1 MIAYGKLGTFERR
14 EMAKACPRE
23 AKAFKNRME
32 PHLAIHGSGL
42 CPTAKLAAGRVS
54 SCASSV
60 VAQGELVKYD
70 QQGMPSLEVWLEDET
85 IWLTQKQMA
94 ELFGV
99 KEHTITYHLKEIT
112 ASGELDGMATTR
124 KIRVVR
130 LEGRRQVSRQI
141 DFYNLEMIISVGYR
155 VNSRRGVL
163 FRRWATSVLKEY
175 LLRGLVRDQR
185 IGKLEKRMTAAE
197 RSIDSIIYTLMPPL
211 RENRT
216 RIGFRQGED
225 NQ

>member
-1 MIAYGKLGTFERR
+1 MKRKVQQPGA
-14 EMAKACPRE
+14 
-23 AKAFKNRME
+23 
-32 PHLAIHGSGL
+32 
-42 CPTAKLAAGRVS
+42 
-54 SCASSV
+54 
-60 VAQGELVKYD
+60 AQGELVKYD
-70 QQGMPSLEVWLEDET
+70 QQGMPQLEVWLEDET
-85 IWLTQKQMA
+85 IWLSQKQMA

-99 KEHTITYHLKEIT
+99 KENTITYHIKEIG
-112 ASGELDGMATTR
+112 ASGELEGVATTR

-130 LEGRRQVSRQI
+130 FEGGRQVSRQI
-141 DFYNLEMIISVGYR
+141 DYYNLEMIISVGYR

-211 RENRT
+211 KENRT
-216 RIGFRQGED
+216 PIGFRQGD
-225 NQ
+225 NN

>member
-1 MIAYGKLGTFERR
+1 MKPKVQQT
-14 EMAKACPRE
+14 
-23 AKAFKNRME
+23 
-32 PHLAIHGSGL
+32 
-42 CPTAKLAAGRVS
+42 VD
-54 SCASSV
+54 
-60 VAQGELVKYD
+60 AQGELVKYN
-70 QQGMPSLEVWLEDET
+70 QQGMPQLEVWLEDET
-85 IWLTQKQMA
+85 IWLTQKQMG

-99 KEHTITYHLKEIT
+99 KEHTITYHIKGIA

-130 LEGRRQVSRQI
+130 FEGGRQVSRQI
-141 DFYNLEMIISVGYR
+141 DYYNLEMIISVGYR

-163 FRRWATSVLKEY
+163 FRRWATSVLREY
-175 LLRGLVRDQR
+175 LLQGSVRDQR

-211 RENRT
+211 TEKRT
-216 RIGFRQGED
+216 PIGFRPSSD

>member
-1 MIAYGKLGTFERR
+1 MKRNAQQ
-14 EMAKACPRE
+14 P
-23 AKAFKNRME
+23 
-32 PHLAIHGSGL
+32 
-42 CPTAKLAAGRVS
+42 
-54 SCASSV
+54 
-60 VAQGELVKYD
+60 VADQGELVKYD
-70 QQGMPSLEVWLEDET
+70 QQGMPQLEVWLEDET
-85 IWLTQKQMA
+85 IWLTQKQMG

-99 KEHTITYHLKEIT
+99 KENTITYHIKEIA

-130 LEGRRQVSRQI
+130 IEGGRQVSRQI
-141 DFYNLEMIISVGYR
+141 DYYNLEMIISVGYR

-197 RSIDSIIYTLMPPL
+197 RSIDSIVHTLMPPL
-211 RENRT
+211 TATRT
-216 RIGFRQGED
+216 PIGFGQGD
-225 NQ
+225 DTP